1 MKMAQ
6 HTLNAVARGGGGFT
20 LIELLL
26 AIGIMATILAAM
38 SSVLYIAFRLNNGVS
53 ESVEESM
60 PVEQALNFIQRDL
73 ANVVCTTNSMLG
85 TNGTAV
91 NTNTMLIGPFQSINQ
106 TNTLPDQI
114 GPDFYTSGGEPDGMV
129 PWGDIEKI
137 DYLLSLPTN
146 RMMAGKDLVRA
157 VTRNLL
163 PVNPPTVPD
172 QKRTL
177 LSGVQSVIFTYYDG
191 TSWDPQWDSTQQTNL
206 PYAIKMDI
214 QMAAQTRG
222 SGLGPKY
229 ELVIP
234 LDVQVTTNTDAPL
247 Q

>member
-1 MKMAQ
+1 MAQ
-6 HTLNAVARGGGGFT
+6 HTLNAVARSGGGFT

-53 ESVEESM
+53 ASVEESM

-73 ANVVCTTNSMLG
+73 ANVICTTNSMLG

-106 TNTLPDQI
+106 TNPLPDQI

-163 PVNPPTVPD
+163 PVNPPALPD

-206 PYAIKMDI
+206 PYGIKMQI
-214 QMAAQTRG
+214 IMAAQGRTRMATA
-222 SGLGPKY
+222 PMIY
-229 ELVIP
+229 ELYIP
-234 LDVQVTTNTDAPL
+234 VDVQMTTNPTIALP
-247 Q
+247 

>member
-1 MKMAQ
+1 MAQ

>member
-1 MKMAQ
+1 MAQ
-6 HTLNAVARGGGGFT
+6 HTLNAVARSGGGFT

-38 SSVLYIAFRLNNGVS
+38 SSVLYIAFRLNNGGS
-53 ESVEESM
+53 ASVEESM

-73 ANVVCTTNSMLG
+73 ANVICTTNSMLG

-106 TNTLPDQI
+106 TNPLPDQI

-163 PVNPPTVPD
+163 PVNPPALPD

-234 LDVQVTTNTDAPL
+234 LDVQVTTNTDSPL